1 MTWSPRPSKNAL
13 EQTIDGLVAN
23 DSFVARHCGTT
34 TTCMTCII
42 CITLQH
48 NMHHTATQHA
58 SHCNTIY
65 PPSLPVCRA
74 ATDAASIHAHVCC
87 LSPNMRMYAVS
98 VHTCACMLL
107 QSIHAHVCCL
117 SAYMRITLN
126 HCSQESNPM
135 RTHKHTYTHT
145 HTHTHIRT
153 YIHTHTH
160 TFAFTFKDKKSVQ
173 IV

>member
-58 SHCNTIY
+58 SHCNTACIT
-65 PPSLPVCRA
+65 LQHNMHHT
-74 ATDAASIHAHVCC
+74 ATQHASHCNTTCITLQHNIPTELACLQGCHGCCLDSCACMLSQSKHAHVCC
-87 LSPNMRMYAVS
+87 LSPYVRMYAACPFMRTYAAS
-98 VHTCACMLL
+98 VHTC
-107 QSIHAHVCCL
+107 
-117 SAYMRITLN
+117 
-126 HCSQESNPM
+126 E
-135 RTHKHTYTHT
+135 
-145 HTHTHIRT
+145 
-153 YIHTHTH
+153 
-160 TFAFTFKDKKSVQ
+160 
-173 IV
+173 